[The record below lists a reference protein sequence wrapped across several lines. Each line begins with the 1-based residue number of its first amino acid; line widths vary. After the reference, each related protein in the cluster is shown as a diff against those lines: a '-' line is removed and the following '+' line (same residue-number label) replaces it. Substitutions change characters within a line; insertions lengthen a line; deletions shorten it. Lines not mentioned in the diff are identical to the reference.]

1 MNFHV
6 GKKKQ
11 FYPLL
16 TWKEKKRK
24 EKRKKNL
31 GLKQFYMNRSNLQKW
46 NWSLKAIFLPEALLL
61 GKSQLP
67 AYVAV
72 LTARLQI
79 LRSCTCWRSSAS
91 FSAVGSV
98 RKC

>member
-1 MNFHV
+1 M

-11 FYPLL
+11 FCHVLM
-16 TWKEKKRK
+16 WKEKKRG
-24 EKRKKNL
+24 KNL

-46 NWSLKAIFLPEALLL
+46 DWSLKAIFLPEDVLL
-61 GKSQLP
+61 GKPQLP

-79 LRSCTCWRSSAS
+79 LRSCTYWQSSAS